1 LEADALMMT
10 GPREA
15 SSGADA
21 TLEHALDMA
30 RIQSARSIELLVAR
44 DLAELWRD
52 HGKRAEAHNLLA
64 PVYGW
69 FTEGLDT
76 PDLRDAK
83 ALLDELG

>member
-1 LEADALMMT
+1 VMT
-10 GPREA
+10 GPRKA

-44 DLAELWRD
+44 DLAKHWRD

-64 PVYGW
+64 PVYG
-69 FTEGLDT
+69 
-76 PDLRDAK
+76 
-83 ALLDELG
+83 